1 MKVILLQ
8 DVPNVGKKNDTL
20 EIKDGYAR
28 NYLIPKGL
36 AWDATPKN
44 LKLLQEQRKHLL
56 KIEKNK
62 KQEADALAA
71 KIGALNCMIY
81 CQAGEQDK
89 LFGSVTNMDIHK
101 FLQSKDV
108 NIDKRDI
115 LLDEPIKS
123 LGVFFVDINLHNGVK
138 ATLKVWVEKENIEKN
153 KDEKE
158 DK

>member
-1 MKVILLQ
+1 MKVILLK
-8 DVPNVGKKNDTL
+8 DVTNVGKKNDTL

-44 LKLLQEQRKHLL
+44 LKLLQEQRKHLIKL
-56 KIEKNK
+56 EKSK
-62 KQEADALAA
+62 KQEAEALSA
-71 KIGALNCMIY
+71 KISALNCMIY

-101 FLQSKDV
+101 FLLSHDI

-123 LGVFFVDINLHNGVK
+123 LGVFFVDINIHNEVK
-138 ATLKVWVEKENIEKN
+138 TTLKVKIKKENTEKSTGN
-153 KDEKE
+153 
-158 DK
+158 